1 MPLPLPHSTTQSA
14 ASTAAAQPAGSQ
26 LNFCQL
32 EEHINKWTL
41 ELEEQ
46 EKIFTNQATQINA
59 WDRVL
64 VENSEKIVALND
76 TFKRVKVEQKAFE
89 HELEYIAAQHAEL
102 DECLKPLE
110 QEMAKSQQVDPERE
124 QTYLMAD
131 NLDTQL
137 KQMGEDLKE
146 VIEHLNEAN
155 KDRDPN
161 DPIVQIGK
169 ILNAHMSSLQWIENS
184 TSYITS
190 KLDNMTKLQETLR
203 RDNERSFRMNI

>member
-1 MPLPLPHSTTQSA
+1 M
-14 ASTAAAQPAGSQ
+14 
-26 LNFCQL
+26 

-46 EKIFTNQATQINA
+46 EKMFSNQATQINA

-64 VENSEKIVALND
+64 IENSDKIVGLNEA
-76 TFKRVKVEQKAFE
+76 FKKVKIEQKALE
-89 HELEYIAAQHAEL
+89 QELEYIAAQHVEL
-102 DECLKPLE
+102 DECIRPLE
-110 QEMAKSQQVDPERE
+110 KEMSKSQQVDPERQ
-124 QTYLMAD
+124 QTYSLAD

-155 KDRDPN
+155 KDKDPN

-184 TSYITS
+184 TSHITS
-190 KLDNMTKLQETLR
+190 KLENITKLHEALR
-203 RDNERSFRMNI
+203 HDNERSFRVNI

>member
-1 MPLPLPHSTTQSA
+1 MKQLNNFSTTQSSA
-14 ASTAAAQPAGSQ
+14 TATQPAGTQ

-46 EKIFTNQATQINA
+46 EKMFANQATQINA

-64 VENSEKIVALND
+64 IENSDKIVTLND
-76 TFKRVKVEQKAFE
+76 AFTKVKLEQKALE
-89 HELEYIAAQHAEL
+89 HELEYVAAQHAEL
-102 DECLKPLE
+102 DECIKPLE
-110 QEMAKSQQVDPERE
+110 MEMSKSQQFDPERE
-124 QTYLMAD
+124 QTYLMAES
-131 NLDTQL
+131 LDTQL

-184 TSYITS
+184 TSHITS
-190 KLDNMTKLQETLR
+190 KLETITKLQETLR
-203 RDNERSFRMNI
+203 DNERSFRLNI